1 MKKKIINGI
10 LMVALLVATTTS
22 FVSCKD
28 YDEDVKTDLTAQLQ
42 KLNGDYLAADAAL
55 NRAILAQLANKA
67 DSASFWNFKKNVEDN
82 YATKQELKDSL
93 AKYATKQEIKD
104 NYATK
109 QELKDSLAKY
119 ATLGYVDAETQKI
132 WDALNNTEDANSVA
146 SKLAAINDA
155 ISGENGINNQITDI
169 NDALDDVNDQ
179 LDSLQ
184 DQIDDIIDALS
195 NMVTSV
201 IVNAT
206 STNIL
211 ENSKLFPGV
220 NMQFLGAI
228 YGEAKKDV
236 TFPDIEGVDPVFTA
250 EQGDLLYNKERGAG
264 KVYFTVNPS
273 NIDESKIANLTLSLT
288 DSKNGTSLIT
298 LGKAKAS
305 DKYLAW
311 GTRADGD
318 VTLWEAD
325 ATANPEKL
333 GQIAPAELINLKQ
346 VAEHLKDMVKA
357 AKSVDKSVSSVKNAT
372 KDILKETSAL
382 IADLAQ
388 TKLPALPA
396 LALKAQ
402 WNDVVGTRSVISDY
416 SIAATSFKPVDF
428 YWGQGIVPESAS
440 ISFEK
445 IDKIALDI
453 VNKIKAQE
461 PDMTKYIINNVENVS
476 ISDRTIWVNLTVS
489 TTAGSG
495 DAYGNVTI
503 PLNDMEGDLNQIVA
517 DLNSNLDM
525 LNGAISDIQNILN
538 KTNNALDNAV
548 TLEKKVTNL
557 LESYINRIISS
568 ISANGLYK
576 LLEPMVLVE
585 NENGGVNR
593 LVSGVTLKAGKVTLL
608 PTTVTNE
615 LLAPAFKKYI
625 AVNGEG
631 EVLTNGDDNFKK
643 YEITLVQGKNVIT
656 YAALDFYGNQVV
668 KTFTVTAE

>member
-10 LMVALLVATTTS
+10 LMVAFLVATTTS

-42 KLNGDYLAADAAL
+42 KLNGDYLAADADL

-93 AKYATKQEIKD
+93 AKYAT
-104 NYATK
+104 
-109 QELKDSLAKY
+109 
-119 ATLGYVDAETQKI
+119 LGYVDAETQKL

-155 ISGENGINNQITDI
+155 ISGENGINNQISDI
-169 NDALDDVNDQ
+169 NGALDDVNDQ

-184 DQIDDIIDALS
+184 DQIDAIIDALS

-357 AKSVDKSVSSVKNAT
+357 AKSVDKSASSVKNAA

-428 YWGQGIVPESAS
+428 YWGQGIVPENAS
-440 ISFEK
+440 ISLEK

-461 PDMTKYIINNVENVS
+461 PDMTKYIVTNIEETDLPNTVRVTVAGNSGTAYVS
-476 ISDRTIWVNLTVS
+476 VISDNIEQLVKDINASR
-489 TTAGSG
+489 
-495 DAYGNVTI
+495 
-503 PLNDMEGDLNQIVA
+503 
-517 DLNSNLDM
+517 DM
-525 LNGAISDIQNILN
+525 LNGAISDIQDILN
-538 KTNNALDNAV
+538 KVNNAGANAL
-548 TLEKKVTNL
+548 TLEKKVTNF

>member
-1 MKKKIINGI
+1 MKKKIINGF
-10 LMVALLVATTTS
+10 LMVALLAATSTS

-28 YDEDVKTDLTAQLQ
+28 NSEDVRTD
-42 KLNGDYLAADAAL
+42 
-55 NRAILAQLANKA
+55 ILAQIADLDIDYATADAKLKSEIQTELNNKVNKA
-67 DSASFWNFKKNVEDN
+67 DLATTLADYAKLTDLNNYPTKVEMNNAITTALTD
-82 YATKQELKDSL
+82 YATKQ
-93 AKYATKQEIKD
+93 
-104 NYATK
+104 
-109 QELKDSLAKY
+109 
-119 ATLGYVDAETQKI
+119 YVDDETKKL
-132 WDALNNTEDANSVA
+132 WDALGNYDNPKSVA
-146 SKLAAINDA
+146 SRIQELETASTTQSND
-155 ISGENGINNQITDI
+155 INGIKTDVTDIKNDLTDI
-169 NDALDDVNDQ
+169 NNRIDA
-179 LDSLQ
+179 
-184 DQIDDIIDALS
+184 IIDALTD
-195 NMVTSV
+195 MVTSV
-201 IVNAT
+201 TVNAT

-264 KVYFTVNPS
+264 KVYFTLNPS
-273 NIDESKIANLTLSLT
+273 NIDASKANNLTLSLT

-357 AKSVDKSVSSVKNAT
+357 AKSVDKSASSVKNAA

-428 YWGQGIVPESAS
+428 YWGQGIVPENAS
-440 ISFEK
+440 ISLEK

-461 PDMTKYIINNVENVS
+461 PDMTKYIINEVHVNGL
-476 ISDRTIWVNLTVS
+476 SDIGFTATDGEGHTVS
-489 TTAGSG
+489 GSVPAGTIN
-495 DAYGNVTI
+495 DAIFDIIN
-503 PLNDMEGDLNQIVA
+503 M
-517 DLNSNLDM
+517 LNSDLGV
-525 LNGAISDIQNILN
+525 LNGAISDIQDILN
-538 KTNNALDNAV
+538 KVNNAGANAL
-548 TLEKKVTNL
+548 TLEKKVTNF

>member
-1 MKKKIINGI
+1 MKKKIINGF
-10 LMVALLVATTTS
+10 LMVALLAATSTS

-28 YDEDVKTDLTAQLQ
+28 NSEDVRTD
-42 KLNGDYLAADAAL
+42 
-55 NRAILAQLANKA
+55 ILAQIADLDIDYATADAKLKSEIQTELNNKVNKA
-67 DSASFWNFKKNVEDN
+67 DLATTLADYAKLTDLNNYPTKVEMNNAITTALTD
-82 YATKQELKDSL
+82 YATKQ
-93 AKYATKQEIKD
+93 
-104 NYATK
+104 
-109 QELKDSLAKY
+109 
-119 ATLGYVDAETQKI
+119 YVDDETKKL
-132 WDALNNTEDANSVA
+132 WDALGNYDNPKSVA
-146 SKLAAINDA
+146 SRIQELETASTTQTND
-155 ISGENGINNQITDI
+155 INGIKTDVTDIKNDLTDI
-169 NDALDDVNDQ
+169 NNRIDA
-179 LDSLQ
+179 
-184 DQIDDIIDALS
+184 IIDALTD
-195 NMVTSV
+195 MVTSV
-201 IVNAT
+201 TVNAT

-264 KVYFTVNPS
+264 KVYFTLNPS
-273 NIDESKIANLTLSLT
+273 NIDASKANNLTLSLT

-333 GQIAPAELINLKQ
+333 GQIAPADLINLKQ
-346 VAEHLKDMVKA
+346 VAEHVKDMVKA
-357 AKSVDKSVSSVKNAT
+357 AKSVDKSASSVKNAA

-461 PDMTKYIINNVENVS
+461 PDMTKYIVNKVENV
-476 ISDRTIWVNLTVS
+476 TINNKWVNVEISITVDGEDY
-489 TTAGSG
+489 TGEKL
-495 DAYGNVTI
+495 VEI
-503 PLNDMEGDLNQIVA
+503 PLTDVQGDLNNIVA
-517 DLNSNLDM
+517 ELNGSLDM
-525 LNGAISDIQNILN
+525 LNGAIADIQNILN

-548 TLEKKVTNL
+548 TLEKKVTNF

>member
-1 MKKKIINGI
+1 MKKKIINGF
-10 LMVALLVATTTS
+10 LMVALLAATSTS

-28 YDEDVKTDLTAQLQ
+28 NSEDVRTDILAQIADLDIDYATADAKLKSEIQTELNNKVNKTDLATTLADYAKLTDLNNYPTKVEMNNAITTALT
-42 KLNGDYLAADAAL
+42 D
-55 NRAILAQLANKA
+55 
-67 DSASFWNFKKNVEDN
+67 
-82 YATKQELKDSL
+82 YATKQ
-93 AKYATKQEIKD
+93 
-104 NYATK
+104 
-109 QELKDSLAKY
+109 
-119 ATLGYVDAETQKI
+119 YVDDETKKL
-132 WDALNNTEDANSVA
+132 WDALGNYDNPKSVA
-146 SKLAAINDA
+146 SRIQELETASTTQTND
-155 ISGENGINNQITDI
+155 INGIKTDVTDIKNDLTDI
-169 NDALDDVNDQ
+169 NNR
-179 LDSLQ
+179 
-184 DQIDDIIDALS
+184 IDAIINALTD
-195 NMVTSV
+195 MVTSV
-201 IVNAT
+201 TVNAT

-236 TFPDIEGVDPVFTA
+236 TFPDIEGIDPVFTA

-264 KVYFTVNPS
+264 KVYFTLNPS
-273 NIDESKIANLTLSLT
+273 NIDASKANNLTLSLT

-333 GQIAPAELINLKQ
+333 GQIAPADLINLKQ
-346 VAEHLKDMVKA
+346 VAEHVKDMVKA
-357 AKSVDKSVSSVKNAT
+357 AKSVDKSASSVKNAAQ
-372 KDILKETSAL
+372 DILKETSAL

-428 YWGQGIVPESAS
+428 YWGQGIVPENAS

-461 PDMTKYIINNVENVS
+461 PDMTKYIINGIEFNPSKNSLDVNFNNANVGGQP
-476 ISDRTIWVNLTVS
+476 ISGKAEVNIS
-489 TTAGSG
+489 TLNG
-495 DAYGNVTI
+495 DIEKIAEE
-503 PLNDMEGDLNQIVA
+503 LNA
-517 DLNSNLDM
+517 NLDM
-525 LNGAISDIQNILN
+525 LNGAIADIQDILN
-538 KTNNALDNAV
+538 KVNNAGANAL
-548 TLEKKVTNL
+548 TLEKKVTNY
-557 LESYINRIISS
+557 LENYINRIISS

-625 AVNGEG
+625 AVNGKG

-643 YEITLVQGKNVIT
+643 YEITLQKGENVIT

>member
-1 MKKKIINGI
+1 MKKKIINGF
-10 LMVALLVATTTS
+10 LMVALLAATSTS

-28 YDEDVKTDLTAQLQ
+28 NSEDVRTD
-42 KLNGDYLAADAAL
+42 
-55 NRAILAQLANKA
+55 ILAQIADLDIDYATADAKLKSEIQTELNNKVNKA
-67 DSASFWNFKKNVEDN
+67 DLATTLADYAKLTDLNNYPTKVEMNNAITTALTD
-82 YATKQELKDSL
+82 YATKQ
-93 AKYATKQEIKD
+93 
-104 NYATK
+104 
-109 QELKDSLAKY
+109 
-119 ATLGYVDAETQKI
+119 YVDDETKKL
-132 WDALNNTEDANSVA
+132 WDALGNYDNPKSVA
-146 SKLAAINDA
+146 SRIQELETASTTQTND
-155 ISGENGINNQITDI
+155 INGIKTDVTDIKNDLTDI
-169 NDALDDVNDQ
+169 NNRIDA
-179 LDSLQ
+179 
-184 DQIDDIIDALS
+184 IIDALTD
-195 NMVTSV
+195 MVTSV
-201 IVNAT
+201 TVNAT

-236 TFPDIEGVDPVFTA
+236 TFPDIEGVDPEFTA

-264 KVYFTVNPS
+264 KVYFTLNPS
-273 NIDESKIANLTLSLT
+273 NIDASKANNLTLSLT

-333 GQIAPAELINLKQ
+333 GQIAPADLINLKQ
-346 VAEHLKDMVKA
+346 VAEHVKDMVKA
-357 AKSVDKSVSSVKNAT
+357 AKSVDKSASSVKNAA

-461 PDMTKYIINNVENVS
+461 PDMTKYIVNKVENV
-476 ISDRTIWVNLTVS
+476 TINNKWVNVEISITVDGEDY
-489 TTAGSG
+489 TGEKL
-495 DAYGNVTI
+495 VEI
-503 PLNDMEGDLNQIVA
+503 PLTDVQGDLNNIVA
-517 DLNSNLDM
+517 ELNGSLDM
-525 LNGAISDIQNILN
+525 LNGAIADIQNILN

-548 TLEKKVTNL
+548 TLEKKVTNF

>member
-55 NRAILAQLANKA
+55 NRAIQAQLANKA

-93 AKYATKQEIKD
+93 AKYAT
-104 NYATK
+104 
-109 QELKDSLAKY
+109 
-119 ATLGYVDAETQKI
+119 LGYVDAETQKL

-155 ISGENGINNQITDI
+155 ISGENGINNQISDI
-169 NDALDDVNDQ
+169 NGALDDVNDQ

-236 TFPDIEGVDPVFTA
+236 TFPDIEGVNPEFTA

-264 KVYFTVNPS
+264 KVYFTLNPS
-273 NIDESKIANLTLSLT
+273 NIDASKANNLTLSLT

-346 VAEHLKDMVKA
+346 VAEHLKDMVKS
-357 AKSVDKSVSSVKNAT
+357 AKSVDKSASSVKNAT

-461 PDMTKYIINNVENVS
+461 PDMTKYIISNVDKIIIKDGVA
-476 ISDRTIWVNLTVS
+476 TANLTVKVEDK
-489 TTAGSG
+489 TGTATGTVDVPLSDIQGDFDKVVDELNGS
-495 DAYGNVTI
+495 
-503 PLNDMEGDLNQIVA
+503 
-517 DLNSNLDM
+517 LDM

-538 KTNNALDNAV
+538 KVNNAGANAL
-548 TLEKKVTNL
+548 TLEKKVTNF

>member
-1 MKKKIINGI
+1 MKKKIINGF
-10 LMVALLVATTTS
+10 LMVALLAATSTS

-28 YDEDVKTDLTAQLQ
+28 NSEDVRTDILAQIADLDIDYATADAKLKSEIQTELNNKVNKTDLATTLADYAKLTDLNNYPTKVEMNNAITTALT
-42 KLNGDYLAADAAL
+42 D
-55 NRAILAQLANKA
+55 
-67 DSASFWNFKKNVEDN
+67 
-82 YATKQELKDSL
+82 YATKQ
-93 AKYATKQEIKD
+93 
-104 NYATK
+104 
-109 QELKDSLAKY
+109 
-119 ATLGYVDAETQKI
+119 YVDDETKKL
-132 WDALNNTEDANSVA
+132 WDALGNYDNPKSVA
-146 SKLAAINDA
+146 SRIQELETASTTQTND
-155 ISGENGINNQITDI
+155 INGIKTDVTDIKNDLTDI
-169 NDALDDVNDQ
+169 NNR
-179 LDSLQ
+179 
-184 DQIDDIIDALS
+184 IDAIINALTD
-195 NMVTSV
+195 MVTSV
-201 IVNAT
+201 TVNAT

-236 TFPDIEGVDPVFTA
+236 TFPDIEGIDPVFTA

-264 KVYFTVNPS
+264 KVYFTLNPS
-273 NIDESKIANLTLSLT
+273 NIDASKANNLTLSLT

-333 GQIAPAELINLKQ
+333 GQIAPADLINLKQ
-346 VAEHLKDMVKA
+346 VAEHVKDMVKA
-357 AKSVDKSVSSVKNAT
+357 AKSVDKSASSVKNAA

-428 YWGQGIVPESAS
+428 YWGQGIVPENAS

-461 PDMTKYIINNVENVS
+461 PDMTKYIINGIEFNPSKNSLDVNFNNANVGGQP
-476 ISDRTIWVNLTVS
+476 ISGKAEVNIS
-489 TTAGSG
+489 TLNG
-495 DAYGNVTI
+495 DIEKIAEE
-503 PLNDMEGDLNQIVA
+503 LNA
-517 DLNSNLDM
+517 NLDM
-525 LNGAISDIQNILN
+525 LNGAIADIQDILN
-538 KTNNALDNAV
+538 KVNNAGANAL
-548 TLEKKVTNL
+548 TLEKKVTNY
-557 LESYINRIISS
+557 LENYINRIISS

-625 AVNGEG
+625 AVNGKG

-643 YEITLVQGKNVIT
+643 YEITLQKGENVIT

>member
-1 MKKKIINGI
+1 MKKKIINGFLI
-10 LMVALLVATTTS
+10 VALLAATSTS

-28 YDEDVKTDLTAQLQ
+28 NSEDVRTDILAQIADLDIDYATADAKLKSEIQTELNNKVNKTDLATTLADYAKLTDLNNYPTKVEMNNAITTALT
-42 KLNGDYLAADAAL
+42 D
-55 NRAILAQLANKA
+55 
-67 DSASFWNFKKNVEDN
+67 
-82 YATKQELKDSL
+82 YATKQ
-93 AKYATKQEIKD
+93 
-104 NYATK
+104 
-109 QELKDSLAKY
+109 
-119 ATLGYVDAETQKI
+119 YVDDETKKL
-132 WDALNNTEDANSVA
+132 WDALGNYDNPKSVA
-146 SKLAAINDA
+146 SRIQELETASTTQTND
-155 ISGENGINNQITDI
+155 INGIKTDVTDIKNDLTDI
-169 NDALDDVNDQ
+169 NNR
-179 LDSLQ
+179 
-184 DQIDDIIDALS
+184 IDAIINALTD
-195 NMVTSV
+195 MVTSV
-201 IVNAT
+201 TVNAT

-236 TFPDIEGVDPVFTA
+236 TFPDIEGIDPVFTA

-264 KVYFTVNPS
+264 KVYFTLNPS
-273 NIDESKIANLTLSLT
+273 NIDASKANNLTLSLT

-333 GQIAPAELINLKQ
+333 GQIAPADLINLKQ
-346 VAEHLKDMVKA
+346 VAEHVKDMVKA
-357 AKSVDKSVSSVKNAT
+357 AKSVDKSASSVKNAA

-428 YWGQGIVPESAS
+428 YWGQGIVPENAS

-461 PDMTKYIINNVENVS
+461 PDMTKYIINGIEFNPSKNSLDVNFNNANVGGQP
-476 ISDRTIWVNLTVS
+476 ISGKAEVNIS
-489 TTAGSG
+489 TLNG
-495 DAYGNVTI
+495 DIEKIAEE
-503 PLNDMEGDLNQIVA
+503 LNA
-517 DLNSNLDM
+517 NLDM
-525 LNGAISDIQNILN
+525 LNGAIADIQDILN
-538 KTNNALDNAV
+538 KVNNAGANAL
-548 TLEKKVTNL
+548 TLEKKVTNY
-557 LESYINRIISS
+557 LENYINRIISS

-625 AVNGEG
+625 AVNGKG

-643 YEITLVQGKNVIT
+643 YEITLQKGENVIT

>member
-10 LMVALLVATTTS
+10 LMVAFLVATTTS

-119 ATLGYVDAETQKI
+119 ATLGYVDAETQRI
-132 WDALNNTEDANSVA
+132 WAALNNTEDANSVA

-169 NDALDDVNDQ
+169 NGALDDVNDQ

-357 AKSVDKSVSSVKNAT
+357 AKSVDKSASSVKNAT

-461 PDMTKYIINNVENVS
+461 PDMSKYIVNNVEK
-476 ISDRTIWVNLTVS
+476 ITIVDG
-489 TTAGSG
+489 TAYASL
-495 DAYGNVTI
+495 NVTI
-503 PLNDMEGDLNQIVA
+503 EDKTGTAEGWVNVPLSNIQGDFDKVVDDLNA
-517 DLNSNLDM
+517 SLDM

-548 TLEKKVTNL
+548 TLEKKVTNF

>member
-1 MKKKIINGI
+1 
-10 LMVALLVATTTS
+10 
-22 FVSCKD
+22 
-28 YDEDVKTDLTAQLQ
+28 
-42 KLNGDYLAADAAL
+42 
-55 NRAILAQLANKA
+55 
-67 DSASFWNFKKNVEDN
+67 
-82 YATKQELKDSL
+82 
-93 AKYATKQEIKD
+93 
-104 NYATK
+104 
-109 QELKDSLAKY
+109 
-119 ATLGYVDAETQKI
+119 
-132 WDALNNTEDANSVA
+132 
-146 SKLAAINDA
+146 
-155 ISGENGINNQITDI
+155 
-169 NDALDDVNDQ
+169 
-179 LDSLQ
+179 
-184 DQIDDIIDALS
+184 
-195 NMVTSV
+195 MVTSV
-201 IVNAT
+201 TVNAT

-236 TFPDIEGVDPVFTA
+236 TFPDIEGVEPVFTA

-264 KVYFTVNPS
+264 KVYFTLNPS
-273 NIDESKIANLTLSLT
+273 NIDASKANNLTLSLT

-346 VAEHLKDMVKA
+346 VAEHVKDMVKA
-357 AKSVDKSVSSVKNAT
+357 AKSVDKSASSVKNAT

-428 YWGQGIVPESAS
+428 YWGQGIVPENAS
-440 ISFEK
+440 ISLEK

-461 PDMTKYIINNVENVS
+461 PDMTKYIINKVEK
-476 ISDRTIWVNLTVS
+476 ITINNG
-489 TTAGSG
+489 TAH
-495 DAYGNVTI
+495 AKLKVTI
-503 PLNDMEGDLNQIVA
+503 EGKTGTAEGDVVVPLSNIQGDFDKVVE
-517 DLNSNLDM
+517 DLNASLDM

-538 KTNNALDNAV
+538 KVNNAGVNAL
-548 TLEKKVTNL
+548 TLEKKVTNY

-631 EVLTNGDDNFKK
+631 GKVLTNGDDNFKK

>member
-1 MKKKIINGI
+1 MKKKIINGF
-10 LMVALLVATTTS
+10 LMVALLAATSTS

-28 YDEDVKTDLTAQLQ
+28 NSEDVRTD
-42 KLNGDYLAADAAL
+42 
-55 NRAILAQLANKA
+55 ILAQIADLDIDYATADAKLKSEIQTELNNKVNKA
-67 DSASFWNFKKNVEDN
+67 DLATTLADYAKLTDLNNYPTKVEMNNAITTALND
-82 YATKQELKDSL
+82 YATKK
-93 AKYATKQEIKD
+93 
-104 NYATK
+104 
-109 QELKDSLAKY
+109 
-119 ATLGYVDAETQKI
+119 YVDDKTKEL
-132 WDALNNTEDANSVA
+132 WDALGNYDNPKSVA
-146 SKLAAINDA
+146 SRIQELETASTTQSND
-155 ISGENGINNQITDI
+155 INGIKTDVTGIKNDLTDI
-169 NDALDDVNDQ
+169 NNRIDA
-179 LDSLQ
+179 
-184 DQIDDIIDALS
+184 IIDALS

-201 IVNAT
+201 TVNAT

-236 TFPDIEGVDPVFTA
+236 SFPDIEGVDPVFTA

-346 VAEHLKDMVKA
+346 VAEHVKDMVKA
-357 AKSVDKSVSSVKNAT
+357 AKSVDKSASSVKNAT

-428 YWGQGIVPESAS
+428 YWGQGIVPENAS
-440 ISFEK
+440 ISLEK

-453 VNKIKAQE
+453 VNKIKAME
-461 PDMTKYIINNVENVS
+461 PDMTKYIISNVDKIIIKDGEA
-476 ISDRTIWVNLTVS
+476 TAELTVEVEGK
-489 TTAGSG
+489 TGTATGKVNVPLSDIQGDFDKVIDELNGS
-495 DAYGNVTI
+495 
-503 PLNDMEGDLNQIVA
+503 
-517 DLNSNLDM
+517 LDM
-525 LNGAISDIQNILN
+525 LNGAISDIQDILN
-538 KTNNALDNAV
+538 KVNNAGANAL
-548 TLEKKVTNL
+548 TLEKKVTNF
-557 LESYINRIISS
+557 LENYINRIISN

>member
-1 MKKKIINGI
+1 
-10 LMVALLVATTTS
+10 MVY
-22 FVSCKD
+22 KD
-28 YDEDVKTDLTAQLQ
+28 LWLSGRSISLCLQ
-42 KLNGDYLAADAAL
+42 AAVHL
-55 NRAILAQLANKA
+55 
-67 DSASFWNFKKNVEDN
+67 
-82 YATKQELKDSL
+82 
-93 AKYATKQEIKD
+93 
-104 NYATK
+104 
-109 QELKDSLAKY
+109 
-119 ATLGYVDAETQKI
+119 
-132 WDALNNTEDANSVA
+132 
-146 SKLAAINDA
+146 
-155 ISGENGINNQITDI
+155 
-169 NDALDDVNDQ
+169 
-179 LDSLQ
+179 
-184 DQIDDIIDALS
+184 
-195 NMVTSV
+195 
-201 IVNAT
+201 
-206 STNIL
+206 
-211 ENSKLFPGV
+211 
-220 NMQFLGAI
+220 
-228 YGEAKKDV
+228 
-236 TFPDIEGVDPVFTA
+236 FPDIEGVEPEFTA

-264 KVYFTVNPS
+264 KVYFTLNPS
-273 NIDESKIANLTLSLT
+273 NIDASKANNLTLSLT

-357 AKSVDKSVSSVKNAT
+357 AKSVDKSASSVKNAT
-372 KDILKETSAL
+372 KEILKETSAL

-461 PDMTKYIINNVENVS
+461 PDMTKYIINNVDKIIIKDGEA
-476 ISDRTIWVNLTVS
+476 TANLTV
-489 TTAGSG
+489 TVEDKTGTATGKVDVPLSDIQGDFDKVIDELNGS
-495 DAYGNVTI
+495 
-503 PLNDMEGDLNQIVA
+503 
-517 DLNSNLDM
+517 LDM
-525 LNGAISDIQNILN
+525 LNGAIADIQNILN

>member
-1 MKKKIINGI
+1 MKKKIINGF
-10 LMVALLVATTTS
+10 LMVALLAATSTS

-28 YDEDVKTDLTAQLQ
+28 NSEDVRTD
-42 KLNGDYLAADAAL
+42 
-55 NRAILAQLANKA
+55 ILAQIADLDIDYATADAKLKSEIQTELNNKVNKA
-67 DSASFWNFKKNVEDN
+67 DLATTLADYAKLTDLNNYPTKVEMNNAITTALND
-82 YATKQELKDSL
+82 YATKQ
-93 AKYATKQEIKD
+93 
-104 NYATK
+104 
-109 QELKDSLAKY
+109 
-119 ATLGYVDAETQKI
+119 YVDEKTQAL
-132 WDALNNTEDANSVA
+132 WDALGNYDNPKSVA
-146 SKLAAINDA
+146 SRIQELETASTTQTND
-155 ISGENGINNQITDI
+155 INGIKTDVTDIKNDLTDI
-169 NDALDDVNDQ
+169 NNRIDA
-179 LDSLQ
+179 
-184 DQIDDIIDALS
+184 IIDALS

-201 IVNAT
+201 TVNAT

-236 TFPDIEGVDPVFTA
+236 TFPDIEGVDPEFTA

-346 VAEHLKDMVKA
+346 VAEHVKDMVKA
-357 AKSVDKSVSSVKNAT
+357 AKSVDKSASSVKNAT

-416 SIAATSFKPVDF
+416 SIAATGFKPVDF

-461 PDMTKYIINNVENVS
+461 PDMTKYIINGIEYNPTTNTLRVDLYNVEAPAGQYPYAEVN
-476 ISDRTIWVNLTVS
+476 ISNLTK
-489 TTAGSG
+489 
-495 DAYGNVTI
+495 DIQTI
-503 PLNDMEGDLNQIVA
+503 ANELNA
-517 DLNSNLDM
+517 NLDM

-548 TLEKKVTNL
+548 TLEKKVTNY

>member
-1 MKKKIINGI
+1 MKKKIINGF
-10 LMVALLVATTTS
+10 LMVALLAATSTS

-28 YDEDVKTDLTAQLQ
+28 NSEDVRTD
-42 KLNGDYLAADAAL
+42 
-55 NRAILAQLANKA
+55 ILAQIADLDIDYAKADAKLKSEIQTELNNKVNKA
-67 DSASFWNFKKNVEDN
+67 DLATTLADYAKLTDLNNYPTKVEMNNAITTALTD
-82 YATKQELKDSL
+82 YATKQ
-93 AKYATKQEIKD
+93 
-104 NYATK
+104 
-109 QELKDSLAKY
+109 
-119 ATLGYVDAETQKI
+119 YVDDETKKL
-132 WDALNNTEDANSVA
+132 WDALGNYDNPKSVA
-146 SKLAAINDA
+146 SRIQELETASTTQTND
-155 ISGENGINNQITDI
+155 INGIKTDVTDIKNDLTDI
-169 NDALDDVNDQ
+169 NNRIDA
-179 LDSLQ
+179 
-184 DQIDDIIDALS
+184 IIDALS

-201 IVNAT
+201 TVNAT

-236 TFPDIEGVDPVFTA
+236 TFPDIEGVEPEFTA

-264 KVYFTVNPS
+264 KVYFTLNPS
-273 NIDESKIANLTLSLT
+273 NIDASKANNLTLSLT

-346 VAEHLKDMVKA
+346 VAEHVKDMVKA
-357 AKSVDKSVSSVKNAT
+357 AKSVDKSASSVKNAA

-382 IADLAQ
+382 ITDLAQ

-461 PDMTKYIINNVENVS
+461 PDMTKYIINGIEFNPTKNSLEVRFDNANVGGQP
-476 ISDRTIWVNLTVS
+476 ISGKAEVDI
-489 TTAGSG
+489 
-495 DAYGNVTI
+495 D
-503 PLNDMEGDLNQIVA
+503 PLNGDIKKIAEELNA
-517 DLNSNLDM
+517 NLDM

-538 KTNNALDNAV
+538 KVNNAGVNAL
-548 TLEKKVTNL
+548 TLEKKVTNY
-557 LESYINRIISS
+557 LENYINRIISS

-576 LLEPMVLVE
+576 LLEPMVLIE

-625 AVNGEG
+625 AVNDGKG

>member
-1 MKKKIINGI
+1 MKKKIINGF
-10 LMVALLVATTTS
+10 LMVALLAATSTS

-28 YDEDVKTDLTAQLQ
+28 NSEDVRTDILAQIADLDIDYATADAKLKSEIQTELNNKVNKTDLATTLADYA
-42 KLNGDYLAADAAL
+42 KLTDLNNYPTKVEMNNAITTAL
-55 NRAILAQLANKA
+55 N
-67 DSASFWNFKKNVEDN
+67 D
-82 YATKQELKDSL
+82 YATKQ
-93 AKYATKQEIKD
+93 
-104 NYATK
+104 
-109 QELKDSLAKY
+109 
-119 ATLGYVDAETQKI
+119 YVDDKTKEL
-132 WDALNNTEDANSVA
+132 WDALGNYDNPKSVA
-146 SKLAAINDA
+146 SRIQELETASTTQTNDINGIKSDINGIKSDIKEINDK
-155 ISGENGINNQITDI
+155 
-169 NDALDDVNDQ
+169 
-179 LDSLQ
+179 
-184 DQIDDIIDALS
+184 IDAIINALTD
-195 NMVTSV
+195 MVTSV
-201 IVNAT
+201 AVNAT

-211 ENSKLFPGV
+211 ENSKLFPGL

-264 KVYFTVNPS
+264 KVYFTLNPS
-273 NIDESKIANLTLSLT
+273 NIDASKANNLTLSLT

-346 VAEHLKDMVKA
+346 VAEHVKDMVKA
-357 AKSVDKSVSSVKNAT
+357 AKSVDKSASSVKNAA

-428 YWGQGIVPESAS
+428 YWGQGIVSENAS
-440 ISFEK
+440 ISLEK

-461 PDMTKYIINNVENVS
+461 PDVTKYIVNKVEK
-476 ISDRTIWVNLTVS
+476 
-489 TTAGSG
+489 
-495 DAYGNVTI
+495 VTI
-503 PLNDMEGDLNQIVA
+503 DNKSVKVQISITVDGEEYTDTKWVEIPLKDVEGDLNNIVA
-517 DLNSNLDM
+517 ELNGSLDM
-525 LNGAISDIQNILN
+525 LNGAIADIQNILN

-548 TLEKKVTNL
+548 TLEKKVTNF

>member
-1 MKKKIINGI
+1 MKKKIINGF
-10 LMVALLVATTTS
+10 LMVALLAATSTS

-28 YDEDVKTDLTAQLQ
+28 NSEDVRTDILAQIADLDIDYAKADAKLKSEIQTELNNKVEKADLATTLADYAKLTN
-42 KLNGDYLAADAAL
+42 LNNYPTKVEMNNAITAAL
-55 NRAILAQLANKA
+55 N
-67 DSASFWNFKKNVEDN
+67 D
-82 YATKQELKDSL
+82 YATKQ
-93 AKYATKQEIKD
+93 
-104 NYATK
+104 
-109 QELKDSLAKY
+109 
-119 ATLGYVDAETQKI
+119 YVDEKTQAL
-132 WDALNNTEDANSVA
+132 WDALGNYDNPKSVA
-146 SKLAAINDA
+146 SRIQELETASTTQTNDINGIKSDINGIKSDIKEINDK
-155 ISGENGINNQITDI
+155 I
-169 NDALDDVNDQ
+169 DA
-179 LDSLQ
+179 
-184 DQIDDIIDALS
+184 IIDALS

-201 IVNAT
+201 TVNAT

-236 TFPDIEGVDPVFTA
+236 TFPDIEGVNPEFTA

-346 VAEHLKDMVKA
+346 VAEHVKDMVKA
-357 AKSVDKSVSSVKNAT
+357 AKSVDKSASSVKNAT

-428 YWGQGIVPESAS
+428 YWGQGIVPENAS

-453 VNKIKAQE
+453 VNKIKAME
-461 PDMTKYIINNVENVS
+461 PDMTKYIISNVDKIIIKGEEA
-476 ISDRTIWVNLTVS
+476 TAELTVEVEGK
-489 TTAGSG
+489 TGTATGKVNVPLSNIQG
-495 DAYGNVTI
+495 DFDKV
-503 PLNDMEGDLNQIVA
+503 VA
-517 DLNSNLDM
+517 DLNSSLDM

-538 KTNNALDNAV
+538 KVNNAGANAL
-548 TLEKKVTNL
+548 TLEKKVTNY
-557 LESYINRIISS
+557 LENYINRIISS

-631 EVLTNGDDNFKK
+631 GKVLTNGDDNFKK